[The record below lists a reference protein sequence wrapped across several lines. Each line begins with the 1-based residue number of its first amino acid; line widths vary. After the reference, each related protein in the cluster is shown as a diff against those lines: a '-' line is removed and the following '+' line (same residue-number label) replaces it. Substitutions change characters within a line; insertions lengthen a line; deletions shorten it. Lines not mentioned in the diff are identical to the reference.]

1 MNAELLSRTGAAGSL
16 NVRTERLSVVAC
28 SFALSPSE
36 LSLRLQGLAR
46 RCGVVLGGVIVANRP
61 GSTWQGDADWSVING
76 SNRVHDFSAYAEGLA
91 HLRANDP
98 EPGCVLFVND
108 SLFESHHPSA
118 NLHALVRQLPL
129 LCQVQ
134 VPAIAGKKDR
144 YATICHA
151 NPWSG
156 LNLYVSTYCFG
167 LNKAALSVLAALDE
181 LATADLGDVDSGL
194 SLTSPDWGA
203 GMSPSFR
210 EFVRTFLVYG
220 HPDFCWPGLGRYAS
234 DDRLLAVKARCI
246 YLEHRLSGEI
256 GKFGC
261 ILPINLR
268 LAERLRLYLSERLAS
283 FMRRFGLEPQ

>member
-1 MNAELLSRTGAAGSL
+1 MNAEFLSQTDPAG
-16 NVRTERLSVVAC
+16 NQDVRTQRLSVVAC

-36 LSLRLQGLAR
+36 LRLCLQVLAR
-46 RCGVVLGGVIVANRP
+46 RCGVLLGGVIVSNRP
-61 GSTWQGDADWSVING
+61 NSAAQGDAEWSVING

-91 HLRANDP
+91 YLRSNGLESA
-98 EPGCVLFVND
+98 CVLFIND

-118 NLHALVRQLPL
+118 NLHALVRQLPAL
-129 LCQVQ
+129 SQVQ
-134 VPAIAGKKDR
+134 VPAIAGKIDR

-156 LNLYVSTYCFG
+156 LSLYVSTYCFG
-167 LNKAALSVLAALDE
+167 LNTAALPVLAMLDE
-181 LATADLGDVDSGL
+181 LASVDLGDVASGL
-194 SLTSPDWGA
+194 SLTSPDWGT

-220 HPDFCWPGLGRYAS
+220 HPDFCWPGLGRYAP
-234 DDRLLAVKARCI
+234 DDSLLAVKARCI

-256 GKFGC
+256 GRYGC

-268 LAERLRLYLSERLAS
+268 LAERLRLYLSERLAN
-283 FMRRFGLEPQ
+283 FMRRFGLEPR